1 MSTSSLVP
9 PRLPEPPEQID
20 RQYMQDLLRAIELFM
35 TQERQTTVSDDT
47 EAFSWFMK

>member
-1 MSTSSLVP
+1 MSTANLVP